1 MRRSQRISSL
11 RPSQRSQT
19 ASNTKTLNAPFDT
32 RDPVAAV
39 KSPTRK
45 RIKGERNLRKE
56 PEAETM
62 LHKASSTSFLQDMPL
77 DIVLEILGHVDPASL
92 LHLART
98 SKFLRKYLMSRSS
111 SKIWKKSFTCT
122 DHGLPSPPTDMA
134 IPSFVALIVDK
145 FCHFC
150 NGTSNDGLFIAW
162 GARVRCCGTCQN
174 NSRCFVRYESL
185 VKFKVI
191 KDIKKLFPSDWPT
204 NYLPHV
210 ERSGKRWLLCRFLA
224 CSSSAGLTDTLYPRL
239 WCDSLAREFRQQP
252 ENGKEKWFAGWKK
265 KCRNIME
272 HARICEKWERE
283 KKKREEEAA
292 NKVFDDRFDEIVRR
306 LSDLGW
312 EEDMQDDIILHEV
325 ASHKL
330 VNKDHPL
337 TEEGEFSCH
346 TSAGRTDPNTEWTAM
361 RRPLLKMLPKLRKE
375 RLEEERG
382 TTLAERYRILEEVQ
396 DKRLRRKTHLER
408 CFMPGVGD
416 LADVKE
422 VTDVV
427 EGTPFKKELTKEDI
441 QALIDSIPQAHWD
454 TWNASREAA
463 LVDLLNKAD
472 TPRKR
477 PATARDLQLAT
488 TVFTFVKYGPEYFT
502 YPEVLAYRHPPHCVY
517 SEHQGAPLNQA
528 AWSTEGLSVDAERQR
543 IAAKVVKLA
552 GLDPKTA
559 TSADMDARDVWFA
572 SAKNVKACRQPLEAL
587 PWRLAVRSHLACPQG
602 GDIVKLPAKRIAQ
615 ARELRARNRGDS
627 PTVCVRIARGR

>member
-1 MRRSQRISSL
+1 M
-11 RPSQRSQT
+11 
-19 ASNTKTLNAPFDT
+19 N
-32 RDPVAAV
+32 
-39 KSPTRK
+39 
-45 RIKGERNLRKE
+45 
-56 PEAETM
+56 
-62 LHKASSTSFLQDMPL
+62 
-77 DIVLEILGHVDPASL
+77 
-92 LHLART
+92 
-98 SKFLRKYLMSRSS
+98 RSS
-111 SKIWKKSFTCT
+111 CKIWKKSFACT

-162 GARVRCCGTCQN
+162 GARVRCCGTCRN

-185 VKFKVI
+185 VKLKVI

-210 ERSGKRWLLCRFLA
+210 ERS
-224 CSSSAGLTDTLYPRL
+224 GLTDTLYPRL

-272 HARICEKWERE
+272 HARICERWERE

-306 LSDLGW
+306 LTDLGW

-330 VNKDHPL
+330 VNKNHPL
-337 TEEGEFSCH
+337 TEE
-346 TSAGRTDPNTEWTAM
+346 EWTAM

-396 DKRLRRKTHLER
+396 DKRLRRKTHSER

-422 VTDVV
+422 VIDVV
-427 EGTPFKKELTKEDI
+427 EGTPFKKVLTKEDI

-463 LVDLLNKAD
+463 LVDMLNKAD

-477 PATARDLQLAT
+477 PATAKDLQLAT

-517 SEHQGAPLNQA
+517 SEHQRAPINQA
-528 AWSTEGLSVDAERQR
+528 AWSTAGLSVDAERQR
-543 IAAKVVKLA
+543 IAAKVAKLT

-572 SAKNVKACRQPLEAL
+572 SAKNMKACHQPLEAL
-587 PWRLAVRSHLACPQG
+587 PWRLAIMLDDE

-615 ARELRARNRGDS
+615 ARELRARNRNDS
-627 PTVCVRIARGR
+627 PIVCVRIARGR